1 MPSDDRQTNRGK
13 GEQLRAGEPVLERH
27 RGPGDSRYDRWRLII
42 FGITWLAYFGFYF
55 TRKSWSVA
63 KVGVAADPDVL
74 ISQGQMGLV
83 DGLFGVA
90 YALGQFLCGSC
101 ADRFGP
107 RIVVS
112 AGMFLSAVTAVAMG
126 ASSTFVAFGLLFFIQ
141 GLCQATGWAPLTKNV
156 SYWFSRTER
165 GRVYGLWSTNYAV
178 GGFVA
183 TALAGYTAVVF
194 SNWRFAFFMPAAV
207 LAAVWVLFVVIQK
220 DRPSDVG
227 LPAIEEY
234 HGEAVDVLVRG
245 EKPDQ
250 EPEGSWTII
259 REVFSSPVILF
270 LGAIYFLLKPARY
283 AILFWGPLMISQRLG
298 TDIGQSAII
307 STTFELAGPV
317 AVIVAGYASDKWFH
331 ARRMPVS
338 AISLLC
344 LAVLLLMF
352 DPLTATSGKWG
363 MAVLLFAVGFF
374 LYGPDALISGVAAV
388 DFGTKKGAGSAAGL
402 INGMGS
408 IGQIL
413 GLALPGYI
421 AERFGWTVLF
431 TSFGVLTLLAGLLL
445 LPLWNALPASA
456 GNRS

>member
-1 MPSDDRQTNRGK
+1 MPSDDRHRNAGK
-13 GEQLRAGEPVLERH
+13 GHQLRAAAPVLETH
-27 RGPGDSRYDRWRLII
+27 RGVSDARYDRWRLII
-42 FGITWLAYFGFYF
+42 FGITWLAYFGFYL

-63 KVGVAADPDVL
+63 KVGIAADPNVV

-90 YALGQFLCGSC
+90 YAFGQFLWGSC

-112 AGMFLSAVTAVAMG
+112 SGMILSVVTAVAMG
-126 ASSTFVAFGLLFFIQ
+126 ASSTLIAFGVLFFIQ

-156 SYWFSRTER
+156 SYWFSRGER
-165 GRVYGLWSTNYAV
+165 GRVYGFWSTNYAV

-183 TALAGYTAVVF
+183 TALAGTMAMVF

-207 LAAVWVLFVVIQK
+207 LAVIWVLFGLIQK
-220 DRPSDVG
+220 NQPGDVG
-227 LPAIEEY
+227 LPAIEDY
-234 HGEAVDVLVRG
+234 HGQAVDVLVRG
-245 EKPDQ
+245 EKPRQ
-250 EPEGSWTII
+250 EPEGSWTIV
-259 REVFSSPVILF
+259 REVFSSPVILL
-270 LGAIYFLLKPARY
+270 LGAVYFLLKPARY

-298 TDIGQSAII
+298 TDIGESAII
-307 STTFELAGPV
+307 SATFELAGPL
-317 AVIVAGYASDKWFH
+317 AVIFAGYASDKWFG

-338 AISLLC
+338 VISLVC

-352 DPLTATSGKWG
+352 DPLTATSGKVG

-374 LYGPDALISGVAAV
+374 LYGPDALISAVAAV

-408 IGQIL
+408 TGQIL

-421 AERFGWTVLF
+421 AERFGWSVLF
-431 TSFGVLTLLAGLLL
+431 TSFGVFTLLAGLLL

-456 GNRS
+456 RK